1 MKVKAKLIQDSR
13 DNEDGGYESEDSSI
27 MSGEEIKVKGKT
39 SNQFNFALT
48 FINSLFMLPLGNS
61 LRS

>member
-39 SNQFNFALT
+39 SNQFNFST
-48 FINSLFMLPLGNS
+48 KRDKNDK
-61 LRS
+61 